1 MASESSQKK
10 KSRVRPP
17 RVHIEYEVETN
28 GAIVMKELPFVVGVM
43 ADLAGHNKEQPKL
56 KDRKFEKIDRDD
68 FDKVMKKISPQLKM
82 RVENKLANDGSELS
96 VDLTFGKMDDFS
108 PEAVAGKVEPLAK
121 LVEARNKLKELLA
134 RADGNDR
141 LEELLEA
148 VAQNPDARE
157 KLKQKLADADGA
169 PDAGG
174 DAAAKPE
181 GGA

>member
-68 FDKVMKKISPQLKM
+68 FDKVMKKISPQLKL

-96 VDLTFGKMDDFS
+96 VDLKFEKMADFA
-108 PEAVAGKVEPLAK
+108 PDAVAGQVAPLAK
-121 LVEARNKLKELLA
+121 LVDARNKLKELIA

-148 VAQNPDARE
+148 VVQSPEARE
-157 KLKQKLADADGA
+157 KLKQKLADAG
-169 PDAGG
+169 AGG
-174 DAAAKPE
+174 EAKPE